1 MLKQIKRTLNMRIQW
16 NRVTWYSKLI
26 AVILFVA
33 VLFLGMYIG
42 IKIQQLKD
50 MQNYPQQGQPANLGS
65 KSS

>member
-1 MLKQIKRTLNMRIQW
+1 LLFFKQINKFLNMRIQW
-16 NRVTWYSKLI
+16 NKVTWYSKLI

-50 MQNYPQQGQPANLGS
+50 MQNYAQQR
-65 KSS
+65 

>member
-1 MLKQIKRTLNMRIQW
+1 MRIQW
-16 NRVTWYSKLI
+16 NKVTWYSKLI

-50 MQNYPQQGQPANLGS
+50 MQNYAQQR
-65 KSS
+65 